1 MSILLSFR
9 TMIDEKR
16 ARKLDARIG
25 FVFGKDRYVARV
37 RKGRIKVAQGAVE
50 ECDTIIS
57 APPTALAAVV
67 YGGAPIDLLGISGD
81 RSVAEK
87 FVTLFVL
94 PPKVGS

>member
-1 MSILLSFR
+1 
-9 TMIDEKR
+9 
-16 ARKLDARIG
+16 RKFDAKIG

-37 RKGRIKVAQGAVE
+37 RKGRIKVGQGAVE
-50 ECDTIIS
+50 ECDAIIS

-67 YGGAPIDLLGISGD
+67 YGGAPLEMLGISGD
-81 RSVAEK
+81 RALVEK